1 MCGRTQRKKGTVPWI
16 RSIKI
21 PKKDVPCH
29 IPVWI
34 GTALQYIERMF
45 VMAAYKHKWEGD
57 RRKMKGQVSKERRY
71 ADRATAEMAGR
82 AARHT
87 AHTARIKHWGS
98 AVAIASMTAA
108 MAFPAYADGLTVTDD
123 AIRSMLNSTIDIV
136 FLIFSVGIAVMG
148 AFQLIPAI
156 IHFIQASNSQ
166 NGEQRKEAGS
176 GIGTSIMILLL
187 AGLVFMLKTPL
198 KGLVG
203 LGG

>member
-1 MCGRTQRKKGTVPWI
+1 MFRKEKKEMKKQRVRMKEKA
-16 RSIKI
+16 RKAF
-21 PKKDVPCH
+21 PKWGMVK
-29 IPVWI
+29 VWMGAVI
-34 GTALQYIERMF
+34 STAI
-45 VMAAYKHKWEGD
+45 
-57 RRKMKGQVSKERRY
+57 
-71 ADRATAEMAGR
+71 TN
-82 AARHT
+82 
-87 AHTARIKHWGS
+87 
-98 AVAIASMTAA
+98 TAA
-108 MAFPAYADGLTVTDD
+108 FPSYADGLTVTDT
-123 AIRSMLNSTIDIV
+123 AIKSMLNSTIDIV

-187 AGLVFMLKTPL
+187 AGLGFMLKSPL

>member
-1 MCGRTQRKKGTVPWI
+1 M
-16 RSIKI
+16 
-21 PKKDVPCH
+21 
-29 IPVWI
+29 
-34 GTALQYIERMF
+34 
-45 VMAAYKHKWEGD
+45 
-57 RRKMKGQVSKERRY
+57 RRLLFK
-71 ADRATAEMAGR
+71 AGR
-82 AARHT
+82 NGKAAVRKIIG
-87 AHTARIKHWGS
+87 AKSYMR
-98 AVAIASMTAA
+98 AVTIMVISSA
-108 MAFPAYADGLTVTDD
+108 MAFPAHADGLTVTDT
-123 AIRSMLNSTIDIV
+123 AIKTMLNSTIDVV

>member
-1 MCGRTQRKKGTVPWI
+1 MRRLRVRAGKHRDMGTVG
-16 RSIKI
+16 RKL
-21 PKKDVPCH
+21 
-29 IPVWI
+29 
-34 GTALQYIERMF
+34 A
-45 VMAAYKHKWEGD
+45 
-57 RRKMKGQVSKERRY
+57 RRRNHRL
-71 ADRATAEMAGR
+71 
-82 AARHT
+82 
-87 AHTARIKHWGS
+87 
-98 AVAIASMTAA
+98 AVAVTAVSIG
-108 MAFPAYADGLTVTDD
+108 MPFPAYADGLTVTDA
-123 AIRSMLNSTIDIV
+123 AIKTMLNSTIDVV

>member
-1 MCGRTQRKKGTVPWI
+1 MR
-16 RSIKI
+16 
-21 PKKDVPCH
+21 
-29 IPVWI
+29 
-34 GTALQYIERMF
+34 
-45 VMAAYKHKWEGD
+45 
-57 RRKMKGQVSKERRY
+57 GQVSKRGRH
-71 ADRATAEMAGR
+71 ADRTALGMTER
-82 AARHT
+82 AAGHT
-87 AHTARIKHWGS
+87 APTVRIKRGAS
-98 AVAIASMTAA
+98 AIAIASMTAA

>member
-1 MCGRTQRKKGTVPWI
+1 MRKLMFRTERYT
-16 RSIKI
+16 
-21 PKKDVPCH
+21 
-29 IPVWI
+29 
-34 GTALQYIERMF
+34 GTA
-45 VMAAYKHKWEGD
+45 A
-57 RRKMKGQVSKERRY
+57 RKITREKGCV
-71 ADRATAEMAGR
+71 
-82 AARHT
+82 
-87 AHTARIKHWGS
+87 S
-98 AVAIASMTAA
+98 AVIVTAA
-108 MAFPAYADGLTVTDD
+108 SSVMVFPAYADGLTVTDA
-123 AIRSMLNSTIDIV
+123 AIKTMLNSTIDVV

-198 KGLVG
+198 KVLVG

>member
-1 MCGRTQRKKGTVPWI
+1 MKRLRVRTEIHRGMGK
-16 RSIKI
+16 
-21 PKKDVPCH
+21 
-29 IPVWI
+29 
-34 GTALQYIERMF
+34 
-45 VMAAYKHKWEGD
+45 
-57 RRKMKGQVSKERRY
+57 
-71 ADRATAEMAGR
+71 AGR
-82 AARHT
+82 KPAGVRNY
-87 AHTARIKHWGS
+87 RL
-98 AVAIASMTAA
+98 AVAVTVVSIG
-108 MAFPAYADGLTVTDD
+108 MAFPAYADGLTVTDA
-123 AIRSMLNSTIDIV
+123 AIKTMLNSTIDVV

>member
-1 MCGRTQRKKGTVPWI
+1 MFRTERHT
-16 RSIKI
+16 
-21 PKKDVPCH
+21 
-29 IPVWI
+29 
-34 GTALQYIERMF
+34 GTAARKFTREKSYI
-45 VMAAYKHKWEGD
+45 
-57 RRKMKGQVSKERRY
+57 
-71 ADRATAEMAGR
+71 
-82 AARHT
+82 
-87 AHTARIKHWGS
+87 S
-98 AVAIASMTAA
+98 AVIVTAA
-108 MAFPAYADGLTVTDD
+108 SSTMVFPAYADGLTVTDA
-123 AIRSMLNSTIDIV
+123 AIKTMLNSTIDVV

>member
-1 MCGRTQRKKGTVPWI
+1 MRK
-16 RSIKI
+16 
-21 PKKDVPCH
+21 
-29 IPVWI
+29 
-34 GTALQYIERMF
+34 
-45 VMAAYKHKWEGD
+45 
-57 RRKMKGQVSKERRY
+57 QVSKVKEY
-71 ADRATAEMAGR
+71 AKEAVRQVG
-82 AARHT
+82 AA
-87 AHTARIKHWGS
+87 KGWMS
-98 AVAIASMTAA
+98 AVITVGLLNIT
-108 MAFPAYADGLTVTDD
+108 AFPVYADGLTVTDS
-123 AIRSMLNSTIDIV
+123 AIKSMLNSTIDIV

-187 AGLVFMLKTPL
+187 AGLVFMLKSPL

>member
-1 MCGRTQRKKGTVPWI
+1 MEKPGRI
-16 RSIKI
+16 Y
-21 PKKDVPCH
+21 PK
-29 IPVWI
+29 
-34 GTALQYIERMF
+34 
-45 VMAAYKHKWEGD
+45 EGEETLK
-57 RRKMKGQVSKERRY
+57 RLRVRTEIHRGMGK
-71 ADRATAEMAGR
+71 AGR
-82 AARHT
+82 KPVGVRNYRLVVAVT
-87 AHTARIKHWGS
+87 AVSIG
-98 AVAIASMTAA
+98 
-108 MAFPAYADGLTVTDD
+108 MAFPAYADGLTVTDA
-123 AIRSMLNSTIDIV
+123 AIKTMLNSTIDVV

>member
-1 MCGRTQRKKGTVPWI
+1 MRKLILGLKKYVAMSIGKSIEVKKYVSGVTVI
-16 RSIKI
+16 
-21 PKKDVPCH
+21 
-29 IPVWI
+29 
-34 GTALQYIERMF
+34 A
-45 VMAAYKHKWEGD
+45 
-57 RRKMKGQVSKERRY
+57 VS
-71 ADRATAEMAGR
+71 
-82 AARHT
+82 
-87 AHTARIKHWGS
+87 
-98 AVAIASMTAA
+98 VA
-108 MAFPAYADGLTVTDD
+108 MAFPAYADGLTVTDA
-123 AIRSMLNSTIDIV
+123 AIKTMLNSTIDVV

-203 LGG
+203 LGS

>member
-1 MCGRTQRKKGTVPWI
+1 MRK
-16 RSIKI
+16 
-21 PKKDVPCH
+21 
-29 IPVWI
+29 
-34 GTALQYIERMF
+34 
-45 VMAAYKHKWEGD
+45 
-57 RRKMKGQVSKERRY
+57 QVSKVKAY
-71 ADRATAEMAGR
+71 AKEAVRQVGAAKGWMSAAITAGMLNI
-82 AARHT
+82 T
-87 AHTARIKHWGS
+87 
-98 AVAIASMTAA
+98 
-108 MAFPAYADGLTVTDD
+108 AFPVYADGLTVTDS
-123 AIRSMLNSTIDIV
+123 AIKSMLNSTIDIV

-187 AGLVFMLKTPL
+187 ADLVFMLKSPL

>member
-1 MCGRTQRKKGTVPWI
+1 MERTAVGMT
-16 RSIKI
+16 
-21 PKKDVPCH
+21 
-29 IPVWI
+29 
-34 GTALQYIERMF
+34 E
-45 VMAAYKHKWEGD
+45 
-57 RRKMKGQVSKERRY
+57 
-71 ADRATAEMAGR
+71 R
-82 AARHT
+82 AAGY
-87 AHTARIKHWGS
+87 TARTVRIKCCAS
-98 AVAIASMTAA
+98 AMIIASMTAA

>member
-1 MCGRTQRKKGTVPWI
+1 MRKQVCKVKAYAREAVRQVG
-16 RSIKI
+16 
-21 PKKDVPCH
+21 
-29 IPVWI
+29 
-34 GTALQYIERMF
+34 
-45 VMAAYKHKWEGD
+45 AAKSW
-57 RRKMKGQVSKERRY
+57 M
-71 ADRATAEMAGR
+71 
-82 AARHT
+82 
-87 AHTARIKHWGS
+87 S
-98 AVAIASMTAA
+98 AVITAGLLNIT
-108 MAFPAYADGLTVTDD
+108 AFPVYADGLTVTDS
-123 AIRSMLNSTIDIV
+123 AIKSMLNSTIDIV

-187 AGLVFMLKTPL
+187 AGLVFMLKSPL

>member
-1 MCGRTQRKKGTVPWI
+1 MKRLRVRTEIHRGMGKAERKPVGVRNYRLAVSVTSV
-16 RSIKI
+16 SI
-21 PKKDVPCH
+21 
-29 IPVWI
+29 
-34 GTALQYIERMF
+34 GM
-45 VMAAYKHKWEGD
+45 
-57 RRKMKGQVSKERRY
+57 S
-71 ADRATAEMAGR
+71 
-82 AARHT
+82 
-87 AHTARIKHWGS
+87 
-98 AVAIASMTAA
+98 
-108 MAFPAYADGLTVTDD
+108 FPAYADGLTVTDA
-123 AIRSMLNSTIDIV
+123 AIKTMLNSTIDVV

>member
-1 MCGRTQRKKGTVPWI
+1 MKKLM
-16 RSIKI
+16 IK
-21 PKKDVPCH
+21 
-29 IPVWI
+29 
-34 GTALQYIERMF
+34 TERYAG
-45 VMAAYKHKWEGD
+45 MAA
-57 RRKMKGQVSKERRY
+57 RKITRERNY
-71 ADRATAEMAGR
+71 MA
-82 AARHT
+82 
-87 AHTARIKHWGS
+87 
-98 AVAIASMTAA
+98 AVAVIAVSIA
-108 MAFPAYADGLTVTDD
+108 MAFPAYADGLTVTEA
-123 AIRSMLNSTIDIV
+123 AIKTMLNSTIDVV

-203 LGG
+203 LGA

>member
-1 MCGRTQRKKGTVPWI
+1 MRKLTV
-16 RSIKI
+16 R
-21 PKKDVPCH
+21 
-29 IPVWI
+29 
-34 GTALQYIERMF
+34 
-45 VMAAYKHKWEGD
+45 
-57 RRKMKGQVSKERRY
+57 KERDMG
-71 ADRATAEMAGR
+71 ALTEK
-82 AARHT
+82 
-87 AHTARIKHWGS
+87 TARGRKYTAAVAVTAVS
-98 AVAIASMTAA
+98 AV
-108 MAFPAYADGLTVTDD
+108 MAFPAYADGLTVTDT
-123 AIRSMLNSTIDIV
+123 AIKTMLNSTIDVV

-187 AGLVFMLKTPL
+187 AGLVFMLKSPL

>member
-1 MCGRTQRKKGTVPWI
+1 MKRLRVRTEIHRGMGK
-16 RSIKI
+16 
-21 PKKDVPCH
+21 
-29 IPVWI
+29 
-34 GTALQYIERMF
+34 
-45 VMAAYKHKWEGD
+45 
-57 RRKMKGQVSKERRY
+57 
-71 ADRATAEMAGR
+71 AGR
-82 AARHT
+82 KPVGVRNY
-87 AHTARIKHWGS
+87 RL
-98 AVAIASMTAA
+98 AVAVTAVSIG
-108 MAFPAYADGLTVTDD
+108 MAFPAYADGLTVTDA
-123 AIRSMLNSTIDIV
+123 AIKTMLSSTIDVV

>member
-1 MCGRTQRKKGTVPWI
+1 MRRLRVRAGKHRDMGTVG
-16 RSIKI
+16 RKL
-21 PKKDVPCH
+21 
-29 IPVWI
+29 
-34 GTALQYIERMF
+34 A
-45 VMAAYKHKWEGD
+45 
-57 RRKMKGQVSKERRY
+57 RRRNHRL
-71 ADRATAEMAGR
+71 
-82 AARHT
+82 
-87 AHTARIKHWGS
+87 
-98 AVAIASMTAA
+98 AVAVTAVSIG
-108 MAFPAYADGLTVTDD
+108 MAFPAYADGLTVTDA
-123 AIRSMLNSTIDIV
+123 AIKTMLNSTIDVV

>member
-1 MCGRTQRKKGTVPWI
+1 M
-16 RSIKI
+16 
-21 PKKDVPCH
+21 
-29 IPVWI
+29 
-34 GTALQYIERMF
+34 
-45 VMAAYKHKWEGD
+45 
-57 RRKMKGQVSKERRY
+57 RRRLFKMKKY
-71 ADRATAEMAGR
+71 AVLAVKRITGAKGHMSGVTIMAL
-82 AARHT
+82 
-87 AHTARIKHWGS
+87 S
-98 AVAIASMTAA
+98 AA
-108 MAFPAYADGLTVTDD
+108 MAFPAYADGLTVTDT
-123 AIRSMLNSTIDIV
+123 AIKTMLNSTIDVV

-203 LGG
+203 LGS

>member
-1 MCGRTQRKKGTVPWI
+1 
-16 RSIKI
+16 
-21 PKKDVPCH
+21 
-29 IPVWI
+29 
-34 GTALQYIERMF
+34 
-45 VMAAYKHKWEGD
+45 
-57 RRKMKGQVSKERRY
+57 MKRQVSRMGED
-71 ADRATAEMAGR
+71 ADKAVRKAMFAKRWMGAVIT
-82 AARHT
+82 
-87 AHTARIKHWGS
+87 S
-98 AVAIASMTAA
+98 ALVNI
-108 MAFPAYADGLTVTDD
+108 MAFPVYADGLTVTDT
-123 AIRSMLNSTIDIV
+123 AIKSMLNSTIDIV

-187 AGLVFMLKTPL
+187 AGLVFMLKSPL